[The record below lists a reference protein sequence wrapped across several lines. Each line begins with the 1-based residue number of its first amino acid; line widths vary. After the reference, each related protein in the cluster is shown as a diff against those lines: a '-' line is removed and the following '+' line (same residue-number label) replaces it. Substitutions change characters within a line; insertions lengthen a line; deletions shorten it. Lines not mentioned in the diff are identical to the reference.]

1 MKKERIFHS
10 TIDSGG
16 LSNARV
22 ILQTRAEDF
31 HRVFCLFIHRI
42 MLTSR
47 RTRSLHHKNPIIMM
61 FGVKVTSGGGSHPG
75 GCVPK

>member
-1 MKKERIFHS
+1 MKKENFS
-10 TIDSGG
+10 LYYDSGG

-31 HRVFCLFIHRI
+31 HRVFCLFIHRV